1 MFHQDAFC
9 EIKHDN
15 KLSPFFALNLK
26 KNVILDNSS
35 FENLNASVAYNNW
48 RGSTHEY
55 GQGRP
60 MPEAFEKNAK
70 LKSMPTFL

>member
-1 MFHQDAFC
+1 MIISC
-9 EIKHDN
+9 
-15 KLSPFFALNLK
+15 PFFTLVNSK

-35 FENLNASVAYNNW
+35 FENLNASYNYW

-60 MPEAFEKNAK
+60 LPEAFEKNAK